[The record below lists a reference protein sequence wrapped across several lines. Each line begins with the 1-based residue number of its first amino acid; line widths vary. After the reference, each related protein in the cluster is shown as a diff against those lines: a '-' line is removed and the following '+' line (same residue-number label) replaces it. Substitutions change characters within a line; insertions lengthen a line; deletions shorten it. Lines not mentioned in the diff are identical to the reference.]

1 MIITIQAKP
10 LTVEDFAPYGKAIVI
25 PTDNNPER
33 PTDRFNFW
41 PKLSLLKC
49 DSGVFQVG
57 VSTFFRRPFRTMN
70 LEKHYKTEE
79 FMSPLTGT
87 FVLLFCKSIDGT
99 PGGPP
104 DYEKAEAFIVGPNQ
118 GVVVDKEVWHWSPM
132 PYKDDSTMLCIF
144 AEDTHKGDLEIQPL
158 PSGQIIEVML

>member
-1 MIITIQAKP
+1 MIITIKAKP
-10 LTVEDFAPYGKAIVI
+10 LTVEGFAPYGKAIII
-25 PTDNNPER
+25 PDDNNPER

-79 FMSPLTGT
+79 FMSPLVGS
-87 FVLLFCKSIDGT
+87 FVLLFCKTKDMK
-99 PGGPP
+99 PGSEP
-104 DYEKAEAFIVGPNQ
+104 DYDNAEAFIVHPNQ
-118 GVVVDKEVWHWSPM
+118 CVVVNKEVWHWSPM
-132 PYKDDSTMLCIF
+132 PFKDNSTMLCIF

-158 PSGQIIEVML
+158 PKGQIVEIKM